1 MGMVKRE
8 AQSDE
13 PRSLLQRRRTVL
25 LVLGAVTAVALGS
38 AWALTRS
45 SAPDGVVVASE
56 AEGSGGAA
64 DTSPGE
70 IRVQLE
76 EVDGAFIEGFEV
88 GLRFETGDGEL
99 IASTLWSD
107 FVASNG
113 RTDMDAYYDS
123 VLSQSVPAGTVR
135 VSAEVNIRALPPP
148 STPDLGAELPCL
160 LVVEVDPGAVVAVE
174 AMFKDTPNC
183 LRLVPGADTS
193 NSTTTTTTTAPPVVA
208 TAPTTTVLST
218 TTSPAAPMA
227 LNVGSSHYVD
237 VDLACQAFELAGV
250 WVLVVVDTTTWQP
263 PGERHDGG
271 KFTVERPGYGRFVG
285 NSNGDKT
292 ATFRLLTP
300 NEPPACSPVP
310 RGGQ

>member
-1 MGMVKRE
+1 MVERE
-8 AQSDE
+8 AHSSGT
-13 PRSLLQRRRTVL
+13 RSSLQRRRTVL
-25 LVLGAVTAVALGS
+25 LVLAAVTAAALVS
-38 AWALTRS
+38 TWALTRS
-45 SAPDGVVVASE
+45 SAPDELVVASE
-56 AEGSGGAA
+56 AQGSGGAA
-64 DTSPGE
+64 DAGPGE

-88 GLRFETGDGEL
+88 GLRFETGDSEL

-107 FVASNG
+107 FVASTG

-135 VSAEVNIRALPPP
+135 VSAEVNIGAGPPP

-174 AMFKDTPNC
+174 ATFSDAPNC
-183 LRLVPGADTS
+183 LRLVPGSDTS

-208 TAPTTTVLST
+208 AAPTTTVPSVAT
-218 TTSPAAPMA
+218 GPAEGMA
-227 LNVGSSHYVD
+227 VDVGSSHYVD
-237 VDLACQAFELAGV
+237 VDLACQEFELAGV
-250 WVLVVVDTTTWQP
+250 WVLVEGDTTTWQP
-263 PGERHDGG
+263 PGERHEGG
-271 KFTVERPGYGRFVG
+271 TFTVERPGYGRFAG
-285 NSNGDKT
+285 NANGDRT

-300 NEPPACSPVP
+300 NEPPACIPVP